1 MTDGQYYID
10 SVNNMM
16 NLIERVREI
25 RDGNKLP
32 LKKPVLKLKIIS
44 QNQTIIDQFKHFE
57 DVIKENCNAFEI
69 EYDLDESKYL
79 HYEKNYSTT
88 YKKKLGLIIR
98 TLFETENNEISEK
111 VKKMREDLKKLEAE
125 VKKERE
131 AAKAAAPVEEKKE

>member
-1 MTDGQYYID
+1 M
-10 SVNNMM
+10 
-16 NLIERVREI
+16 
-25 RDGNKLP
+25 
-32 LKKPVLKLKIIS
+32 
-44 QNQTIIDQFKHFE
+44 
-57 DVIKENCNAFEI
+57 IKENCNAFEI

-88 YKKKLGLIIR
+88 YSKKLGLIIR
-98 TLFETENNEISEK
+98 TLFETENNEMREK

>member
-1 MTDGQYYID
+1 M
-10 SVNNMM
+10 
-16 NLIERVREI
+16 
-25 RDGNKLP
+25 
-32 LKKPVLKLKIIS
+32 
-44 QNQTIIDQFKHFE
+44 
-57 DVIKENCNAFEI
+57 IKENCNAFEI